1 MNRSA
6 FHSWQLESG
15 SRFHHAFGALILAQA
30 VHSTE
35 EYLGR
40 LWETFP
46 PARFITGLIS
56 HDLEQGFIIL
66 NVAFVAFGVWTYLVP
81 VRRQWPSAIPIVWF
95 WAVLEVIN
103 AVGHTL
109 WSVRQGGYTPGVATA
124 PVLLVLSIYLF
135 SQLAR
140 TARATAHP

>member
-1 MNRSA
+1 MNGSA
-6 FHSWQLESG
+6 FRTRQLESG
-15 SRFHHAFGALILAQA
+15 SRFHQAFGALILTQA

-46 PARFITGLIS
+46 PAHFITGLIS
-56 HDLEQGFIIL
+56 DDLEQGFIIL
-66 NVAFVAFGVWTYLVP
+66 NVAFVAFGVWTYLIPVP
-81 VRRQWPSAIPIVWF
+81 REWPSAVPIIWF

-109 WSVRQGGYTPGVATA
+109 WSVWRGGYTPGVATA
-124 PVLLVLSIYLF
+124 PVLLVLSIYLL
-135 SQLAR
+135 SQLAQR
-140 TARATAHP
+140 RGTAQA

>member
-1 MNRSA
+1 MNGSA
-6 FHSWQLESG
+6 FHTWQLERG
-15 SRFHHAFGALILAQA
+15 SRFYHAFGALILTQA

-35 EYLGR
+35 EYLG
-40 LWETFP
+40 L
-46 PARFITGLIS
+46 AFI
-56 HDLEQGFIIL
+56 
-66 NVAFVAFGVWTYLVP
+66 AFGVWAYLVP
-81 VRRQWPSAIPIVWF
+81 VRRQWPSAIPIIWF
-95 WAVLEVIN
+95 WAILEVIN

-140 TARATAHP
+140 TAGGTAHA